1 MAFSVLFV
9 HVILSIEHPFLSLVV
24 LIFDPDIIV
33 SSSLRLGYSKKEREK
48 HPIVVSNTDKLI
60 PK

>member
-9 HVILSIEHPFLSLVV
+9 HVILSIEHPLLSLAV
-24 LIFDPDIIV
+24 LVFDPDIIV
-33 SSSLRLGYSKKEREK
+33 SSSLRLAYSRKEREK
-48 HPIVVSNTDKLI
+48 RTIVVSNTDKLT